1 MVMTA
6 KLLIGQRLIKTSVL
20 YGMIIG
26 DLLQKDVTHV
36 CEIQRTIRF
45 PFVLFAINSKS
56 VYIDSRIMSRMIT
69 IIYLRDGLLRIAQ
82 VSGRALPIYGLEF
95 LRGCPA
101 DRALGR
107 HTFIR
112 DIAADLTNVVGFDL
126 IFNHVINGA
135 FV

>member
-1 MVMTA
+1 MTA

-69 IIYLRDGLLRIAQ
+69 IIYLRDGLLRIPKQ
-82 VSGRALPIYGLEF
+82 SLMIKLKIYGLEF